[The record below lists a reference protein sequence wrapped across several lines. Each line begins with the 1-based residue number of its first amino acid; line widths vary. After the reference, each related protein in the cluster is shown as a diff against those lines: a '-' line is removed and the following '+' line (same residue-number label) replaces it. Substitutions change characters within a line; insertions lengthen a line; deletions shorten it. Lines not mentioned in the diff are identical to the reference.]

1 VLKFADSI
9 NHCSLTKYRIPPSF
23 TLLDSSLQD
32 AFFILFYFYGHPVI
46 FLVFEKNGENLKKNL
61 VFKFGDSIDH
71 GSLTKCR
78 ISLNFTL
85 IYSSFQDAS
94 FDVNSCPVTLLV
106 LEKNEKKKMKKFLFG
121 V

>member
-1 VLKFADSI
+1 LRIRLTIAPLLSIVFHLVL
-9 NHCSLTKYRIPPSF
+9 HCWIPLF
-23 TLLDSSLQD
+23 KTL
-32 AFFILFYFYGHPVI
+32 FLFYNGHPVI

-106 LEKNEKKKMKKFLFG
+106 LEKNEKKNEKILIWCLNLRIR
-121 V
+121 